1 MDNASTSAPQDMF
14 RMITGYWV
22 TQLVRAAAYY
32 SLADHLERQPMTARE
47 FSGAESLDE
56 SAAKRLLTA
65 CAGLGIVKLEGN
77 RYLTTELLQT
87 LRKDSP
93 GSLRNFAL
101 ALAAPGH
108 WLPWGRFTDALKTGE
123 RQTATTL
130 NAEIW
135 DYYKAVP
142 DEGAAFTGAMTD
154 LTSTTSDM
162 VAAALDTTRAT
173 QAVDVG
179 GAAGA
184 FLYSL
189 MRANTALKGVVY
201 DLPDV
206 VPRASSAAEE
216 AGLAK
221 RAKALG
227 GSFFESVPEGDLYL
241 LKYILHDWGD
251 EECLTILRNCRRAAK
266 PGARL
271 AVVEQVLE
279 PGTGSPYTPLMD
291 LNMLVMVTGRERTL
305 AEYQKLFS
313 ESGFGQI
320 SMTRTESPMMILTAD
335 AV

>member
-22 TQLVRAAAYY
+22 TQLVRAAACY

-47 FSGAESLDE
+47 FAGAENLDE
-56 SAAKRLLTA
+56 SAAKRFLTA
-65 CAGLGIVKLEGN
+65 CDGLGIVKLEAN
-77 RYLTTELLQT
+77 RYLTTELLRT
-87 LRKDSP
+87 LRKGVP
-93 GSLRNFAL
+93 GSLRNFAISQ
-101 ALAAPGH
+101 AAPGH

-123 RQTATTL
+123 RQTVTTL
-130 NAEIW
+130 KAEIW

-142 DEGAAFTGAMTD
+142 DEGAAFTGSMTD
-154 LTSTTSDM
+154 MTSAISDM
-162 VAAALDTTRAT
+162 VAGVLDTTRAT

-184 FLYSL
+184 FLYAL

-221 RAKALG
+221 RAKAVG

-279 PGTGSPYTPLMD
+279 PGTGSPLTPLMD
-291 LNMLVMVTGRERTL
+291 INMLIMQTGRERTL
-305 AEYQKLFS
+305 EEYQKLFS
-313 ESGFGQI
+313 ECGFGQI
-320 SMTRTESPMMILTAD
+320 SMTRTESPLMILTAD